1 MSDTWT
7 GIRKAKE
14 LGLQTAGV
22 TTTPWSADYNIHPI
36 FDEFF
41 KALEPKFREMTRR
54 PRHRSDPRF
63 PWLPATGYADGME
76 FKDKWHFVNS
86 EENRVR
92 LASCWTAETLF
103 ALDCAWNVD
112 RVEFEL
118 DRLPEESFEHFRRN
132 MNFIFE
138 ASPESYKETISQVT
152 KLVFGESR
160 KHIIPRGVAFTA
172 EEVKLRQPD
181 TDDFMDTKTMDPK
194 MFASAPSG
202 PPPKPATG
210 DGLPKPA
217 SAAALTVTAPTVE
230 LKSKAAPSAPS
241 GPSSS
246 ANRPQ

>member
-1 MSDTWT
+1 LHWIVHGTWIGWSLSWT
-7 GIRKAKE
+7 GCRKS
-14 LGLQTAGV
+14 
-22 TTTPWSADYNIHPI
+22 P
-36 FDEFF
+36 
-41 KALEPKFREMTRR
+41 
-54 PRHRSDPRF
+54 
-63 PWLPATGYADGME
+63 
-76 FKDKWHFVNS
+76 
-86 EENRVR
+86 
-92 LASCWTAETLF
+92 
-103 ALDCAWNVD
+103 
-112 RVEFEL
+112 
-118 DRLPEESFEHFRRN
+118 
-132 MNFIFE
+132 
-138 ASPESYKETISQVT
+138 SPESYKETISQVT

-202 PPPKPATG
+202 PPPKLATG

-246 ANRPQ
+246 ANRPQLPARPEEHVGGLVKAYWMEDHLPSTSIPW